1 MCVCSFGLCIGNLWE
16 MSWHLQKALRDKPV
30 CLKGQKHSKSSSWNP
45 GNKEIMPMRFLRWFK
60 DSNCDTVGAQVT
72 CPMGNKAFNSS
83 SNFHVMDV
91 FSSSK
96 TAHAKYKDWHSSDW
110 NINVSYKHCTYNIFL
125 MYVRIQYTY
134 AYINYMICDVWH
146 FCFPCLQDLPKNSV
160 APCLF
165 VSVFESLSCKS
176 QNLAH
181 HTVANVPSG
190 HPVLQGPCH
199 NEQPDPGL
207 DMKQNFRRMLSKKQ
221 ETSCKRSKRSNCN
234 KHIKTSKSSKGRS
247 TMDILPSRTFCLGQ
261 AC

>member
-1 MCVCSFGLCIGNLWE
+1 
-16 MSWHLQKALRDKPV
+16 
-30 CLKGQKHSKSSSWNP
+30 
-45 GNKEIMPMRFLRWFK
+45 
-60 DSNCDTVGAQVT
+60 
-72 CPMGNKAFNSS
+72 
-83 SNFHVMDV
+83 
-91 FSSSK
+91 
-96 TAHAKYKDWHSSDW
+96 
-110 NINVSYKHCTYNIFL
+110 
-125 MYVRIQYTY
+125 MYVRLQYTY

-146 FCFPCLQDLPKNSV
+146 FCFPCLQDLPNNSV

-165 VSVFESLSCKS
+165 VSVFESLNCKS

-234 KHIKTSKSSKGRS
+234 KHIKTSKSSKRSKYHGYTSIQNVLPWPSLLNIRVQCSCSEKVHSSQLSTGRKID
-247 TMDILPSRTFCLGQ
+247 MLENIVKKHM
-261 AC
+261 